1 MIRLAESGVALA
13 THNAGKLREFA
24 EILGQ
29 FRIRLVP
36 AAELGLPEPDET
48 GRDFAENALIKA
60 RCATGIAG
68 IPAIADD
75 SGLSVDALD
84 GAPGVHT
91 ADWTKTP
98 SGRDYQQAMNRLWRL
113 LEAGSAHEP
122 RTAQFVSVICLA
134 GPDGEYHLFEGRI
147 AGSIT
152 WPPRG
157 KNGFG
162 FDPVFQPDGH
172 AQTFAEMEPARK
184 NRISHRARALE
195 QLMAYCRAG

>member
-1 MIRLAESGVALA
+1 MIPLTDTGVVLA

-24 EILGQ
+24 AILGR
-29 FRIRLVP
+29 FRIRTAP
-36 AAELGLPEPDET
+36 AAKFGLPEPSET

-60 RCATGIAG
+60 RCATGTAG
-68 IPAIADD
+68 MPAIADD

-98 SGRDYQQAMNRLWRL
+98 SGRDYQQAMTRLWRL
-113 LEAGSAHEP
+113 LEEESAPVP

-147 AGSIT
+147 AGRIT

-195 QLMAYCRAG
+195 HLMAYCRAG